1 LARVDFAAKD
11 CTEAIGNWCEHLA
24 SQYVLSNASEAA
36 AAAREML
43 ERFAAS
49 PRAKYLAKAGAIH
62 REIEFILAWPQGNHL
77 HGYIDCL
84 YQDAEGRWRLV
95 DYKTTKATPTEVAR
109 LASQYEMQ
117 MYVYALAAERA
128 LGEPPA
134 ELVLHFL
141 RPGVEHVFE
150 WNDAA
155 RRRATELVNQAI
167 AAATMLE
174 SRTGA
179 PDAEL
184 VHES

>member
-1 LARVDFAAKD
+1 VHDVLARVDFAAKD
-11 CTEAIGNWCEHLA
+11 CIQAIGDWCEHLA
-24 SQYVLSNASEAA
+24 SQYVLSNAAEAA

-43 ERFAAS
+43 EKFAAS
-49 PRAKYLAKAGAIH
+49 PRAGQLARAATMH
-62 REIEFILAWPQGNHL
+62 RELEFLLAWPQGNHL

-84 YQDAEGRWRLV
+84 YQDAEGRWRVL
-95 DYKTTKATPTEVAR
+95 DYKTTKATPAEVTRFAK
-109 LASQYEMQ
+109 QYEMQ

-134 ELVLHFL
+134 ELALHFL
-141 RPGVEHVFE
+141 RPGVEHVFQ

-167 AAATMLE
+167 AAATILE

-179 PDAEL
+179 LAQSL
-184 VHES
+184 